1 MILHPKTHI
10 DTLKHPQTPP
20 NTARGST
27 TMIQDTPQPVPKKT
41 DFLAKKVDFRPF
53 LAIFGHFPLL
63 SVTSFPLEKGHNDR
77 WSGPEYSREP
87 LETFILSFTRLILAL
102 EPRKWIFS
110 PKRSILGHFWPF
122 PLLSVTFRDFVYV
135 KRRS

>member
-27 TMIQDTPQPVPKKT
+27 TMIQDTSQPVPKKT

-53 LAIFGHFPLL
+53 LPFSVAFSYFPLL
-63 SVTSFPLEKGHNDR
+63 RFRYQKVKMTVGVVKSTLEDHCK
-77 WSGPEYSREP
+77 
-87 LETFILSFTRLILAL
+87 LSFYHL
-102 EPRKWIFS
+102 P
-110 PKRSILGHFWPF
+110 
-122 PLLSVTFRDFVYV
+122 D
-135 KRRS
+135 

>member
-53 LAIFGHFPLL
+53 LAIFSGFPLL
-63 SVTSFPLEKGHNDR
+63 SVTSFSLSEGQNDR
-77 WSGPEYSREP
+77 WSCQEYSRGP
-87 LETFILSFTRLILAL
+87 L
-102 EPRKWIFS
+102 
-110 PKRSILGHFWPF
+110 
-122 PLLSVTFRDFVYV
+122 
-135 KRRS
+135 

>member
-41 DFLAKKVDFRPF
+41 DVLAKKVDFSPF
-53 LAIFGHFPLL
+53 WPFSVAFRYFPLL
-63 SVTSFPLEKGHNDR
+63 RFRYQKVKMTVGVVKSTLEDHCK
-77 WSGPEYSREP
+77 
-87 LETFILSFTRLILAL
+87 LSFYHL
-102 EPRKWIFS
+102 P
-110 PKRSILGHFWPF
+110 
-122 PLLSVTFRDFVYV
+122 D
-135 KRRS
+135 